1 MSMVNIDHL
10 NERRK
15 TAQVKLDKA
24 QDAIAQAEA
33 LIELFQVD
41 TLLTRADS

>member
-15 TAQVKLDKA
+15 TAQVKLDES
-24 QDAIAQAEA
+24 QDAAAQAEA
-33 LIELFQVD
+33 LSELFQVED
-41 TLLTRADS
+41 LLARADS

>member
-1 MSMVNIDHL
+1 MSKVNINHL

-24 QDAIAQAEA
+24 QDAAAQAEA
-33 LIELFQVD
+33 LFEIFQAD
-41 TLLTRADS
+41 TLLAQADN